1 MDNKKNEPML
11 IDDLII
17 SKIYLIRGLKVMLD
31 GDLAELYGTET
42 KKLKQQVKRNLNRFP
57 SHYMFKLTQEEYD
70 SLRSQNVTLKRGE
83 HSKYLPYVF
92 TEHGVLM
99 LSNVLKSAIAIDVS
113 IRIIDVFVKLRE
125 TLADQSELWLQI
137 ERIKG
142 KLNNQDKNMEIV
154 FRYLDELIEQRE
166 TLKPRKRMGYKPDD
180 EL

>member
-57 SHYMFKLTQEEYD
+57 NHYMFELTPEEYD

-113 IRIIDVFVKLRE
+113 IKIIDVFVRLRE

-142 KLNNQDKNMEIV
+142 KLSNQDKNMEIV

-180 EL
+180 EF

>member
-57 SHYMFKLTQEEYD
+57 SHYMFELTQEEYD